1 MKKTRKL
8 RVLQLLPSL
17 NAGGVERGTLEI
29 SRALV
34 EAGHESIVVSAVGQ
48 LTKELFAHGAEHI
61 ELAIG
66 KKSLSV
72 LFFILPLRNILI
84 TRAIDIVHVRSRLP
98 AWLLHLSLIFIPIN
112 VRPKIV
118 STVHGLYSV
127 SKYSEI
133 MTKGDRIIAVSKTT
147 EKYIHANYP
156 KCPKNKITVV
166 PRGVSDEEFPY
177 GYKADHE
184 WVKTFFAE
192 FPHLINKKLLLLP
205 GRITRLK
212 GHHDFIALIDELI
225 CKQLPV
231 HGLIVGAKDQRRLGY
246 YQELRSEILK
256 RNLNS
261 HITFTGN
268 RSDIKNIYTMASI
281 VYSLSKQPESFGRTV
296 LEPLSLGISTIGYG
310 HGGVGEILND
320 LQPNGLVKPSDQ
332 NSLIMKTQE
341 ILNHPTKPKKNFIY
355 TLEKMT
361 LSTIRLYENL
371 NFE

>member
-1 MKKTRKL
+1 MIRTRKL

-156 KCPKNKITVV
+156 KCPKNKIAVI
-166 PRGVSDEEFPY
+166 PRGVSEEEFPY
-177 GYKADHE
+177 GYKPDPLWEKA
-184 WVKTFFAE
+184 FFEE
-192 FPHLINKKLLLLP
+192 FPNLINKKLLLLP

-212 GHHDFIALIDELI
+212 GHHDFIALIDKLI
-225 CKQLPV
+225 SQQLPL
-231 HGLIVGAKDQRRLGY
+231 HGLIVGAKDHRRLGY
-246 YQELRSEILK
+246 FQELKSEISK
-256 RNLNS
+256 RNLDE

-268 RSDIKNIYTMASI
+268 RSDIKNIYAMASI
-281 VYSLSKQPESFGRTV
+281 VYSLSNKPESFGRTV
-296 LEPLSLGISTIGYG
+296 LEPLSLGISTIGYN
-310 HGGVGEILND
+310 HGGAGEILST
-320 LQPNGLVKPSDQ
+320 LYPNGLVRLRDLKELIVKTQLLLSNPIKPCINKQYSLESMTSQ
-332 NSLIMKTQE
+332 TLNLYSSLI
-341 ILNHPTKPKKNFIY
+341 
-355 TLEKMT
+355 
-361 LSTIRLYENL
+361 
-371 NFE
+371 